1 MISRRLL
8 FLLPALL
15 FIGLVAYLAYE
26 LRPGRDP
33 SAVPSALI
41 DKPVPEFAL
50 PSLHADRP
58 GLAKADVTMA
68 ANGAAGG
75 GKPALIN
82 FFASWCVPC
91 RAEHPLLMQLG
102 KMPGVT
108 LYGIAYKDK
117 PEAAKAFLAELG
129 DPFARVAQ
137 DADGRTAIDFGVYG
151 VPETYVID
159 GQGRIRFRQVGPLYP
174 QVVEE
179 QLLPLLAELGAQ

>member
-15 FIGLVAYLAYE
+15 FVGLVAYLAYE

-33 SAVPSALI
+33 SVVPSALI
-41 DKPVPEFAL
+41 DKPAPEFAL
-50 PSLHADRP
+50 PPLHPDRP
-58 GLAKADVTMA
+58 GLAKADLTA
-68 ANGAAGG
+68 ADLG
-75 GKPALIN
+75 GKPVLIN

-91 RAEHPLLMQLG
+91 RAEHPLLMELA
-102 KMPGVT
+102 KMRGIA

-117 PEAAKAFLAELG
+117 PEAAMAFLAELG

-159 GQGRIRFRQVGPLYP
+159 GQGHIRFRQVGPLYP

-179 QLLPLLAELGAQ
+179 QLLPLLTELGAR

>member
-1 MISRRLL
+1 MMSRRLL

-15 FIGLVAYLAYE
+15 FAGLVAYLAYA
-26 LRPGRDP
+26 LRPERDP

-41 DKPVPEFAL
+41 DKPAPEFDL
-50 PSLHADRP
+50 PPLHDGQP
-58 GLAKADVTMA
+58 GLARADLTA
-68 ANGAAGG
+68 ADLA
-75 GKPALIN
+75 GKPVLVN

-91 RAEHPLLMQLG
+91 RAEHPLLMELSQMSG
-102 KMPGVT
+102 IT

-117 PEAAKAFLAELG
+117 PEAATSFLAELG
-129 DPFARVAQ
+129 DPFDRVAQ

-174 QVVEE
+174 EMLE
-179 QLLPLLAELGAQ
+179 TELLPLLAELGGQ